1 MALISVLK
9 LQYKRNEFLFNLW
22 TIEDFNGNP
31 TLFGWL
37 KDDNDNYTIPL
48 LDLSDELYTL
58 PLKTLTSYTC
68 TGECKECKCII
79 PELRK
84 GLRKCKT
91 SKSRKELMIDR
102 KCARLTCKKCNCF
115 KRQKY
120 SEFENLAASSQ
131 YQQDLDDLSTDENSD
146 LEADEPDI

>member
-1 MALISVLK
+1 MEI
-9 LQYKRNEFLFNLW
+9 QPF
-22 TIEDFNGNP
+22 
-31 TLFGWL
+31 FGWL

-48 LDLSDELYTL
+48 QDLSDELYTL

-68 TGECKECKCII
+68 NGECKECKCSI

-84 GLRKCKT
+84 VLRKCKT

-102 KCARLTCKKCNCF
+102 KCARLTCKKCNRF

-120 SEFENLAASSQ
+120 SDLPIVIV
-131 YQQDLDDLSTDENSD
+131 QD
-146 LEADEPDI
+146 